1 MLFGSSYSLI
11 TNNLTSNETYG
22 FDIANFNVSFIDN
35 TSISLSGIPTSDE
48 EGFKNSKEFT
58 FSVKNSSDYDVNY
71 RLDIIDKSIIN
82 MSDIIRY
89 SYSINDGEYSE
100 VLSLKYD
107 YTVMQ
112 NRILKVN
119 EIDNYKIK
127 MWLSLT
133 ADETYM
139 NKEFQASI
147 SLSATGEDYKYAS
160 SVIRSLADNNLDSVV
175 KLDNEYRYSNYDS
188 ANYLWFNCQDGF
200 TKGDDYCEK
209 WRIIGSFNNKW
220 EKGRNEYLSLK
231 IVRDEPYDEV
241 AFNNEEMMG
250 DYDKSYISTFANG
263 AYYDLLNEEYKNY
276 ILRAR
281 WYIGKT
287 NSLNFNESKVLE
299 KEKEYY
305 GYVGLMN
312 VSDYLYIKDTWNNN
326 YQDILTINKNNDE
339 VNVIKN
345 GIVTMNSLSVIK
357 FVPCVYLKPDISI
370 LSGTGTIDSP
380 YEIGVKYPMNY
391 GNN

>member
-22 FDIANFNVSFIDN
+22 FDIANFDVSFIDN
-35 TSISLSGIPTSDE
+35 TSISLTGIPTSDE
-48 EGFKNSKEFT
+48 DGLKNSKEFT

-71 RLDIIDKSIIN
+71 RLDIIDKSIVN

-89 SYSINDGEYSE
+89 AYSVNDSEYSE
-100 VLSLKYD
+100 VLSLNDD

-119 EIDNYKIK
+119 EVDNYKIK
-127 MWLSLT
+127 MWLSLS

-188 ANYLWFNCQDGF
+188 ANYIWFNCQNGF

-241 AFNNEEMMG
+241 AFNN
-250 DYDKSYISTFANG
+250 
-263 AYYDLLNEEYKNY
+263 
-276 ILRAR
+276 
-281 WYIGKT
+281 
-287 NSLNFNESKVLE
+287 
-299 KEKEYY
+299 
-305 GYVGLMN
+305 
-312 VSDYLYIKDTWNNN
+312 
-326 YQDILTINKNNDE
+326 
-339 VNVIKN
+339 
-345 GIVTMNSLSVIK
+345 
-357 FVPCVYLKPDISI
+357 
-370 LSGTGTIDSP
+370 
-380 YEIGVKYPMNY
+380 
-391 GNN
+391 